1 MQIYKPNK
9 IKRIFRTILLFL
21 VNAVCLSFVIY
32 QTINCTI
39 KYINKPQ
46 VTIVSLKESHELPS
60 SPAITICPFG
70 GPNTLDMG
78 IWNKSYLEDIC
89 GIE

>member
-1 MQIYKPNK
+1 MQNYNLKK
-9 IKRIFRTILLFL
+9 IKQIFRTISLFL
-21 VNAVCLSFVIY
+21 INGVCLSFVIY
-32 QTINCTI
+32 QTINCTT
-39 KYINKPQ
+39 KYIGKPQ

-70 GPNTLDMG
+70 GRNN
-78 IWNKSYLEDIC
+78 WNKSYLEDIC